1 MVGSDPEN
9 ALVARARR
17 LFGGRLMRN
26 ALALMASSGGTSVIG
41 VVFWGVS
48 AHLASATVIGRASAE
63 IAAMVL
69 LANLAELSFGS
80 IFERFLPVTGRR
92 TRELVRRAYY
102 LCTVTA
108 LVISAVYVLTGL
120 ANSFLPTSLAWR
132 AIFVVSV
139 IMWTIFM
146 LQDSALIGLRAS
158 RWVPVENILYALMKL
173 ALLPA
178 FLWASTSQGIFLTWM
193 APVVVFVV
201 GVNRYLFRKRIDE
214 HARSTLSSEPLP
226 TTRELFFLAGAQYST
241 LLYTVFAP
249 SIVALVVVQRL
260 GAVANAHYYMPAL
273 ITTGLAL
280 VSGSIVRSFIV
291 EAAHEPQRLRH
302 HAVTAAW
309 GLAAILAPSVL
320 LGVIFAPRFLRIFGP
335 AYEADGTMLMRMMLL
350 SLPLTAVATFYA
362 AFAWIDRRLW
372 WLVLR
377 ELVNIAVYFSVL
389 LALINRRG
397 IEAIGIA
404 ALVSSGLQGL
414 IFLPVTVKRFRQ
426 TKGA

>member
-1 MVGSDPEN
+1 
-9 ALVARARR
+9 
-17 LFGGRLMRN
+17 MRN
-26 ALALMASSGGTSVIG
+26 AVALMTSSGGTSVIG

-48 AHLASATVIGRASAE
+48 AHLASATVIGRTSAE

-69 LANLAELSFGS
+69 LSNLAELSFGS
-80 IFERFLPVTGRR
+80 IFERFLPVTGHR
-92 TRELVRRAYY
+92 TRQFVRQAYY
-102 LCTVTA
+102 LCITTA
-108 LVISAVYVLTGL
+108 LVISTVYVLTGF
-120 ANSFLPTSLAWR
+120 ANSFLPSSWGWR
-132 AIFVVSV
+132 AFFVASV
-139 IMWTIFM
+139 TVWTIFM

-158 RWVPVENILYALMKL
+158 RWVPVENVLYALLKL

-178 FLWASTSQGIFLTWM
+178 FLWMSTTQGIFLTWM
-193 APVVVFVV
+193 SPVVLFVI
-201 GVNRYLFRKRIDE
+201 GVNQYLFRKRIDE
-214 HARSTLSSEPLP
+214 HALASTSAEQLP
-226 TTRELFFLAGAQYST
+226 STRELFFLAGAQYST
-241 LLYTVFAP
+241 LLYSVFAP

-291 EAAHEPQRLRH
+291 EAAHEPERLRH
-302 HAVTAAW
+302 HAITAVW
-309 GLAAILAPSVL
+309 GMVAILAPGVL
-320 LGVIFAPRFLRIFGP
+320 LGVIFTPEFLRIFGT

-350 SLPLTAVATFYA
+350 SLPLSAVATFYA

-372 WLVLR
+372 WLALR
-377 ELVNIAVYFSVL
+377 ELANIAVYFGVL

-414 IFLPVTVKRFRQ
+414 IFLPITVKRFRQ
-426 TKGA
+426 TKGD

>member
-1 MVGSDPEN
+1 
-9 ALVARARR
+9 
-17 LFGGRLMRN
+17 MRN

-48 AHLASATVIGRASAE
+48 AHLASATVIGRTSAE

-92 TRELVRRAYY
+92 TRQLVRQAYY
-102 LCTVTA
+102 LCITTA
-108 LVISAVYVLTGL
+108 LLISTVYVLTGF
-120 ANSFLPTSLAWR
+120 ADSFLPSSWAWR
-132 AIFVVSV
+132 AFFVASV
-139 IMWTIFM
+139 TVWTIFM

-158 RWVPVENILYALMKL
+158 RWVPVENILYALLKL

-178 FLWASTSQGIFLTWM
+178 FLWMSTTQGIFLTWM
-193 APVVVFVV
+193 SPVVLFVI

-214 HARSTLSSEPLP
+214 HALAGTSVEQLP
-226 TTRELFFLAGAQYST
+226 STRELFFLAGAQYST
-241 LLYTVFAP
+241 LLYSVFAP

-291 EAAHEPQRLRH
+291 EAAHEPERLRH
-302 HAVTAAW
+302 HAVTAVW
-309 GLAAILAPSVL
+309 GMAAILAPGVL
-320 LGVIFAPRFLRIFGP
+320 LGVIFTPEFLRIFGT

-350 SLPLTAVATFYA
+350 SLPLSAVATFYA

-372 WLVLR
+372 WLALR
-377 ELVNIAVYFSVL
+377 ELANIAVYFGVL
-389 LALINRRG
+389 LSLINRRG

-414 IFLPVTVKRFRQ
+414 IFLPITVKRFRQ
-426 TKGA
+426 TKGV